1 MNLRIIGAFISK
13 DLSLFFRNRFFASM
27 TVLGIIVYIAIY
39 FVMPKQ
45 VDETL
50 QIGLYTQA
58 TLPFFE
64 QVQEEGLTLQAVDS
78 EEALKEG
85 VVEGEYVA
93 GVVLPADIL
102 ESFMSGQKPRISVYF
117 ASDAPP
123 EIKESVESIIREL
136 AFLQAGQVL
145 PIEVTE
151 EILGPD
157 MLGKQIPPRD
167 RMRPLFAVL
176 LLIVET
182 MGLANLLSQEVERG
196 TIRAVLVTPMS
207 VIDLFAAKGA
217 VGVGLAFIQS
227 VLFIAVVGGM
237 NTQPLIILVA
247 LLLGAVLVTGI
258 GFLIAALG
266 KDMMSVMAWGIM
278 IFVLLSIPSFGVAFP
293 GTVTDWIKAVPSYY
307 LVDTIHRAANFGSG
321 WGDIW
326 YNLLILLGFDIAFF
340 WIGIIVL
347 RRKFR

>member
-1 MNLRIIGAFISK
+1 
-13 DLSLFFRNRFFASM
+13 M

-39 FVMPKQ
+39 FVMPRQ

-50 QIGLYTQA
+50 QIGLYAPA
-58 TLPFFE
+58 TLPVFE
-64 QVQEEGLTLQAVDS
+64 QVQEEGLSIQTVKS
-78 EEALKEG
+78 EETLKEG

-93 GVVLPADIL
+93 GVVLPADIM
-102 ESFMSGQKPRISVYF
+102 ESFMSGQKPHISVYF
-117 ASDAPP
+117 ASDAPS
-123 EIKESVESIIREL
+123 EIKESVEGIIREL

-157 MLGKQIPPRD
+157 MLGRQIPPRD

-182 MGLANLLSQEVERG
+182 MGLANLISQEVERG

-278 IFVLLSIPSFGVAFP
+278 IFILLSVPSFGVAFP
-293 GTVTDWIKAVPSYY
+293 GAVTDWIKAVPSYY

-326 YNLLILLGFDIAFF
+326 SNLLILLGFDIAFF
-340 WIGIIVL
+340 WIGIIAL